1 MQIRRTFPFL
11 TRGFAAASVLSLVLF
26 TPALR
31 AQQPTSAAKSEQHL
45 VSPTQLQ
52 QRVQAD
58 SAARKKNIATLS
70 QFLSS
75 PMAVKKMKSEHID
88 PAQVQDA
95 IPNLSSAE
103 LAQLAARAAH
113 AQQQFAAGTLSNNDL
128 LLIILILVV
137 VILIAVIH

>member
-11 TRGFAAASVLSLVLF
+11 TRGFAAVSVFSFVLF
-26 TPALR
+26 SPALR
-31 AQQPTSAAKSEQHL
+31 AQPTSTAKSEQHL

-58 SAARKKNIATLS
+58 SAARKQNIATLS